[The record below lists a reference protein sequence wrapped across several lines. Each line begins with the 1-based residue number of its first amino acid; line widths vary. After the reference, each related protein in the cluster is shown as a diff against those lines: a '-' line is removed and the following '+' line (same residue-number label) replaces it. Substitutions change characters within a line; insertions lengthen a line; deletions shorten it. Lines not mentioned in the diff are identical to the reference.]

1 MKFRRI
7 KAMARKEFLHIVR
20 DTRSLVMALLVP
32 LFMLVLFGYAL
43 SLDVDHIPTV
53 IVDLDRTPSSRDLRE
68 RFVGTTYF
76 DVRGVDG
83 STALV
88 NRQIDSGEILMAVV
102 IPSGFHRDLARAAR
116 PGVQLLVD
124 GSDSNTASIAINYAQ
139 ALILAWGQGRM
150 AKRANQVAGVQP
162 KAPVDA
168 QVRVW
173 YNSDLKS
180 RNFLIPGLIAV
191 VLMIIAALLTSLT
204 IAREWENGSMEQL
217 LSTPLRPAEIVLGK
231 LAAYFAIGAV
241 DIITAVLM
249 GIFVFDVPL
258 RGSLWFL
265 AFSSGLFLFGALS
278 WGIFIS
284 AVAKTQ
290 LLAYQMGMLS
300 SFLPAF
306 LLSGFIYSID
316 NMPRAIQVVTYI
328 VPARYFIAVL
338 KALYLKGEGM
348 TLLWVQVLL
357 LAVYAAIVFTAATR
371 KIGHKVA

>member
-1 MKFRRI
+1 MKFRRVR
-7 KAMARKEFLHIVR
+7 AMARKEFLHIIR

-43 SLDVDHIPTV
+43 SLDVDHIPV
-53 IVDLDRTPSSRDLRE
+53 LIVDQDQTPASRELRA
-68 RFVGTTYF
+68 RFEGTPYF
-76 DVRGVDG
+76 DVKGVET

-88 NRQIDSGEILMAVV
+88 NREIDRGAILLAVV
-102 IPSGFHRDLARAAR
+102 IPAGFHRDLSRGERAT
-116 PGVQLLVD
+116 VQLLLD

-139 ALILAWGQGRM
+139 ALVLGRARM
-150 AKRANQVAGVQP
+150 PVEVQI
-162 KAPVDA
+162 
-168 QVRVW
+168 RVF

-241 DIITAVLM
+241 DVVTSVLM
-249 GIFVFDVPL
+249 SIFVFDVPL
-258 RGSLWFL
+258 RGNLFFL
-265 AFSSGLFLFGALS
+265 AFASGIFLFGALS
-278 WGIFIS
+278 WGILIS
-284 AVAKTQ
+284 AIAKTQ

-306 LLSGFIYSID
+306 LLSGFMYSIE
-316 NMPRAIQVVTYI
+316 NMPQAIQAVTYI

-338 KALYLKGEGM
+338 KAVYLKGEGM
-348 TLLWVQVLL
+348 TLLWAQIVF
-357 LAVYAAIVFTAATR
+357 LAVYGGIVFALATR